1 MKYTTQNNNKYLKP
15 YKKYTYNCREEGNAI
30 LVNQRRLYP
39 IILWILKCKQP
50 DY

>member
-1 MKYTTQNNNKYLKP
+1 MKYTTQNNNKYLKLNQ
-15 YKKYTYNCREEGNAI
+15 KYTYNCTEEGNAI
-30 LVNQRRLYP
+30 LLNKGRLYP